1 MAMVTENLKNV
12 KAHQRY
18 RTADGKIVPGVT
30 TVLSVINKPA
40 LVPWANNLGLQ
51 GISVKDYVDKLAK
64 IGTLAHYFVECD
76 LRGDEPDLDAYSP
89 EEIRIA
95 ETCLIKYWD
104 WKAENDPKPILI
116 EEQLVSSKWGFGGT
130 IDLFCEI
137 RGVKW
142 LVDLKTG
149 KAIYPEQITQL
160 SAYAALL
167 KENGYKAEKVQ
178 ILRIGRSEDE
188 GFEPQEKTL
197 AQLVPHWKIFKSCL
211 DIYNL
216 QKEIRRD

>member
-1 MAMVTENLKNV
+1 MVIEKLKNV
-12 KAHQRY
+12 EAHQRY

-30 TVLSVINKPA
+30 TVLGILNKPA

-76 LRGDEPDLDAYSP
+76 LRGDEPDLDSYSP

-95 ETCLIKYWD
+95 ETCLLKYWD
-104 WKAENDPKPILI
+104 WKAENNPEPIMI
-116 EEQLVSSKWGFGGT
+116 EGQLVSERFGFGGT
-130 IDLFCEI
+130 IDLYCEI
-137 RGVKW
+137 GGVKW

-160 SAYAALL
+160 SAYTALL
-167 KENGYKAEKVQ
+167 KENGYKVDKVQ

-197 AQLVPHWKIFKSCL
+197 RQLVPHWKIFKNCL
-211 DIYNL
+211 EIYQL
-216 QKEIRRD
+216 QKEIR

>member
-1 MAMVTENLKNV
+1 MVIEKLKNV
-12 KAHQRY
+12 EAHQRY
-18 RTADGKIVPGVT
+18 RTAGGKIVPGVT
-30 TVLSVINKPA
+30 TVLGILNKPA

-51 GISVKDYVDKLAK
+51 GISVRDYVDKLAK

-76 LRGDEPDLDAYSP
+76 LRGEEPDLDSYSP

-104 WKAENDPKPILI
+104 WKAENNPEPIMI
-116 EEQLVSSKWGFGGT
+116 EGQLVSERFGFGGT
-130 IDLFCEI
+130 IDLYCEI
-137 RGVKW
+137 GGVKW

-160 SAYAALL
+160 SAYTALL
-167 KENGYKAEKVQ
+167 KENGYKVDKVQ

-197 AQLVPHWKIFKSCL
+197 RQLVPHWKIFKNCL
-211 DIYNL
+211 EIYQL
-216 QKEIRRD
+216 QKEIR

>member
-1 MAMVTENLKNV
+1 MVIEKLKNV
-12 KAHQRY
+12 EAHQRY

-30 TVLSVINKPA
+30 TVLGILNKPA

-76 LRGDEPDLDAYSP
+76 LRGDEPDLDSYSP

-95 ETCLIKYWD
+95 ETCLLKYWD
-104 WKAENDPKPILI
+104 WKAENNPEPIMI
-116 EEQLVSSKWGFGGT
+116 EGQLVSEKFGFGGT
-130 IDLFCEI
+130 IDLYCEI
-137 RGVKW
+137 DGVKW

-160 SAYAALL
+160 SAYTALL
-167 KENGYKAEKVQ
+167 KENGYKVDKVQ

-197 AQLVPHWKIFKSCL
+197 RQLVPHWKIFKNCL
-211 DIYNL
+211 EIYQL
-216 QKEIRRD
+216 QKEIR